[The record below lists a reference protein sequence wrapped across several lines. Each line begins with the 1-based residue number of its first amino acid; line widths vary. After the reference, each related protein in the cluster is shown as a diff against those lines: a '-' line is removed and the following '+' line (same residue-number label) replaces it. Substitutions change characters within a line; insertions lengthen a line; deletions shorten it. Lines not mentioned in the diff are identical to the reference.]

1 MWNTE
6 AGLLLHKLNILS
18 LRCEVTLCNM
28 WEFFRYDVK
37 KSVVKKMR
45 GTDLLYRL
53 YNSDHAFLLYT
64 KVSVRLEFG
73 LMGF

>member
-1 MWNTE
+1 
-6 AGLLLHKLNILS
+6 
-18 LRCEVTLCNM
+18 
-28 WEFFRYDVK
+28 
-37 KSVVKKMR
+37 MR